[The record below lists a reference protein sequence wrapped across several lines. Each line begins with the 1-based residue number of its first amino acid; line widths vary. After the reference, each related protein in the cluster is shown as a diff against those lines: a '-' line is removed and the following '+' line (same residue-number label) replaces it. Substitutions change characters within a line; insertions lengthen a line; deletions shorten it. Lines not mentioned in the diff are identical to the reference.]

1 MGEVFAVTA
10 LVRASGLSGYD
21 SLIESLGGN
30 PQQLSKDCGVDLQ
43 LTRFEDALIPYRQI
57 IHLMEHSA
65 TELGVADLGLR
76 LATVQDIGILG
87 PLAVAIQ
94 NAPTVERAVR
104 CAANFIFV
112 QSSALRLDF
121 DTQGGQT
128 RLAIRINLN
137 NMPHSGMRQA
147 EDLAI
152 GLVHHLMRIAAGDDY
167 VLLKVELP
175 HDPLCAPVVYE
186 KYFGGPVEFS
196 RSNNAIF
203 LDSKILDTRMAERS
217 AQLYQAAI
225 DYLNVLSPA
234 PDGRVAGRVET
245 AIRRTMGTDS
255 CNRSAIAQAMGL
267 HPRTLH
273 RRLAREHVTFDQIRD
288 RVCREKVEYY
298 LCNTNAPLA
307 QVAAI
312 VGYAEQAVLSR
323 NCQRWFGQ
331 PPREYR
337 IAHSG

>member
-1 MGEVFAVTA
+1 MTA
-10 LVRASGLSGYD
+10 LVRASGLSGYS
-21 SLIESLGGN
+21 SLVESLGGN
-30 PQQLSKDCGVDLQ
+30 PQQLSKDCGIDLQ
-43 LTRFEDALIPYRQI
+43 LTHFEDALMPYRQI

-65 TELGVADLGLR
+65 TELGFADLGLR
-76 LATVQDIGILG
+76 LAAVQDVGILG

-94 NAPTVERAVR
+94 NAPTLERAVR
-104 CAANFIFV
+104 CAANFIFL

-121 DTQGGQT
+121 DKQGRQT
-128 RLAIRINLN
+128 RLAIRIHLN

-152 GLVHHLMRIAAGDDY
+152 GLVHHLMRIATGDDY
-167 VLLKVELP
+167 ALLKVELP
-175 HDPLCAPVVYE
+175 HDPLCSAAVYE
-186 KYFGGPVEFS
+186 KYFGGPVKFS
-196 RSNNAIF
+196 TSQNAIF
-203 LDSKILDTRMAERS
+203 IDSKILDIRMAERS

-225 DYLNVLSPA
+225 EYLNVLSPA
-234 PDGRVAGRVET
+234 PDGRVSERVET
-245 AIRRTMGTDS
+245 AIRRTLSTDS

-273 RRLAREHVTFDQIRD
+273 RRLARECVTFDQIRD

-323 NCQRWFGQ
+323 NCRRWFGQ

-337 IAHSG
+337 NRHSA